1 MHRQRVE
8 IKPELVKYIERLLE
22 KQGKIFFDKLCNR
35 DWVLWEECS
44 KLSFGV
50 YALLFTWDYWGS

>member
-22 KQGKIFFDKLCNR
+22 KQGKTFLTNFVIGIEYYEKN
-35 DWVLWEECS
+35 V
-44 KLSFGV
+44 V
-50 YALLFTWDYWGS
+50 N